1 MIKLKILNMMK
12 KDTITGNSNVLDV
25 LINMNNSS
33 AYSTIS
39 MTKKR
44 IEIHYT

>member
-1 MIKLKILNMMK
+1 MIKLKILNTMK

-33 AYSTIS
+33 TYSTIS